1 MLGLLFAAGVLGSAL
16 IGLNMSDVE
25 TEELPQDDPIM
36 KDNLLTEAGKPA
48 IEPIIAICL
57 LDETDD
63 KETEPAGEETVT
75 LEDQTPDM
83 QDEMNKVAI
92 QSEPDQENSSLS
104 EDETEV
110 DEGAED
116 SEDSE
121 VTIVQAQKPS
131 QDNWTVSQ
139 FWAQQTA

>member
-1 MLGLLFAAGVLGSAL
+1 MPGLLFAAGVLGSAL

-48 IEPIIAICL
+48 IEPIIAICP

-83 QDEMNKVAI
+83 QDEMNKVAF

-110 DEGAED
+110 DKGEED

-121 VTIVQAQKPS
+121 VTVVQAQKPS
-131 QDNWTVSQ
+131 QDNWTVTQ

>member
-1 MLGLLFAAGVLGSAL
+1 MPGLLFAAGVLGSAL

-48 IEPIIAICL
+48 IEPIIAICP

-63 KETEPAGEETVT
+63 KGTEPAGEETVT

-92 QSEPDQENSSLS
+92 QSEPDQEN
-104 EDETEV
+104 
-110 DEGAED
+110 
-116 SEDSE
+116 
-121 VTIVQAQKPS
+121 QALVRMKLR
-131 QDNWTVSQ
+131 WMKGKRTLR
-139 FWAQQTA
+139 